1 MTIKPGIEFIAPFR
15 IYLPEDFFEV
25 TLEGRISL
33 VKPIALPPIHVA
45 GTQAHEKNIEVSHDI
60 FGYAGRT
67 KFSVVLDEEIDVDS
81 DNWKKNFLDNESKFI
96 DFALLSVNRILE
108 VYRDQDRNN
117 LDEKSFHVIQLVK
130 TDIYDIRLVAID
142 EKLNEIEGFVV
153 RKPSFHRVGFG
164 AAVER
169 KPEIIAEIRKLLKD
183 GSSLPI
189 YRELMNSALNYIWR
203 GQYRLVPV
211 EANTAFESFIPE
223 IIHLLDPHANRSE
236 LKNLYTKLLRLE
248 DILSTALSNSIMN
261 TVSWFTKP
269 PDGLKTLAQS
279 EFQKWHDDCYRIR
292 NKVIHEGYNK
302 VTRQEAI
309 KAYEASLS
317 AINYVQSEV
326 RKIIII

>member
-25 TLEGRISL
+25 TLEGRILL
-33 VKPIALPPIHVA
+33 VKPIALPPIQVA
-45 GTQAHEKNIEVSHDI
+45 RTQAHGKNIEVSHDI

-67 KFSVVLDEEIDVDS
+67 QFAVVIDEEIDIKS
-81 DNWKKNFLDNESKFI
+81 DNWKTDLADNEFRII
-96 DFALLSVNRILE
+96 DLALMSANRMLE

-117 LDEKSFHVIQLVK
+117 LDEKSFHVMPLVK
-130 TDIYDIRLVAID
+130 TDIYDIRLFALD
-142 EKLNEIEGFVV
+142 ENLNEIEGFVV
-153 RKPSFHRVGFG
+153 REPSFHRVGFG
-164 AAVER
+164 PAVER
-169 KPEIIAEIRKLLKD
+169 KPEIVAEIRKLLKD

-223 IIHLLDPHANRSE
+223 IIHLLDPSINRSK
-236 LKNLYTKLLRLE
+236 LKDALPKLLKLE
-248 DILSTALSNSIMN
+248 DILSVVLSNSNKN

-269 PDGLKTLAQS
+269 PKGWKTLTQN
-279 EFQKWHDDCYRIR
+279 EFQKWYDDCYCLR
-292 NKVIHEGYNK
+292 NKVIHEGYNS

-326 RKIIII
+326 RKIIIV